1 MMETFLKSV
10 ASDLYSR
17 LQGNLAR
24 TAVVFPNK
32 RASLFFNEYL
42 AKEAGKPIWSPAYL
56 TISELFRSLSTSEI
70 ADSVKLVCL
79 LYKVYREVTHSN
91 ETLDDFYFWGELL
104 ISDFDDA
111 DWRNIWRRVLRN

>member
-56 TISELFRSLSTSEI
+56 TISELFRSLTS
-70 ADSVKLVCL
+70 L
-79 LYKVYREVTHSN
+79 LM
-91 ETLDDFYFWGELL
+91 L
-104 ISDFDDA
+104 
-111 DWRNIWRRVLRN
+111 